1 MDKPNSFASAFRNAL
16 VKHNENARSSSAP
29 DASDNSKSF
38 ADRANAPIAPSVA
51 GLVKSF
57 DSTPEMKG
65 LLNSY
70 FGIGDFLAELPGMTP
85 NQVAQM
91 ADQLDQLNILL
102 DNLPA
107 IEQNLRSYIEGVVK
121 YHEFV
126 NRCVKEGV
134 SGIKKVDQSVLDIFI
149 AHKGYLGD
157 QKKLAADSSTAV
169 AQIDNE
175 VENYVDL
182 QEHKLQAAL
191 KRAAKKLKADKE
203 KETAKAETEP
213 NEKPVE
219 MVAVL
224 DTRARLRRLMQY
236 GTTSPKAFTPM
247 KSAAV
252 ERESGVK
259 NGTAANSVFEFLSG
273 K

>member
-1 MDKPNSFASAFRNAL
+1 MADKKTFASAFASAL
-16 VKHNENARSSSAP
+16 VKVRNGQNSSVADSP
-29 DASDNSKSF
+29 DTSKSPT
-38 ADRANAPIAPSVA
+38 DRANTPIAPSVT
-51 GLVKSF
+51 GLIKSF
-57 DSTPEMKG
+57 DSAPEMKG

-70 FGIGDFLAELPGMTP
+70 FGIGDFLTTLPGMTP
-85 NQVAQM
+85 SEIGHL
-91 ADQLDQLNILL
+91 ADQLDQLNFLL

-107 IEQNLRSYIEGVVK
+107 IEQNLTALISGTVK

-126 NRCVKEGV
+126 NRCVKQGV
-134 SGIKKVDQSVLDIFI
+134 AGIEKIDQSVVDIFI
-149 AHKGYLGD
+149 AHKGLLGN
-157 QKKLAADSSTAV
+157 QKKLAAESRTAV
-169 AQIDNE
+169 EQIDTE
-175 VENYVDL
+175 VGNHIEL

-236 GTTSPKAFTPM
+236 GTTSPKAFAPT

-252 ERESGVK
+252 PEGGMK

>member
-1 MDKPNSFASAFRNAL
+1 MSDKPNSFASAFRSAL
-16 VKHNENARSSSAP
+16 VKHNENSRKSSAT
-29 DASDNSKSF
+29 DASDSAKSF
-38 ADRANAPIAPSVA
+38 TDRANAPIAPSVA

-57 DSTPEMKG
+57 DSAPEMKG

-70 FGIGDFLAELPGMTP
+70 FGIGDFLAGLPGMTP
-85 NQVAQM
+85 NEVAQM

-134 SGIKKVDQSVLDIFI
+134 AGIKKVDQSVLDIFI

-157 QKKLAADSSTAV
+157 QKKLAADSSTSV

-175 VENYVDL
+175 VDNYVDL

-191 KRAAKKLKADKE
+191 KRAAKKLKADKD

-219 MVAVL
+219 MISVL
-224 DTRARLRRLMQY
+224 DTRARLRRLMQH
-236 GTTSPKAFTPM
+236 GTTSPKAFAPM

-252 ERESGVK
+252 PESGMK

>member
-1 MDKPNSFASAFRNAL
+1 MDKPNSFASAFKNAL
-16 VKHNENARSSSAP
+16 VKHNNGVKSSAP
-29 DASDNSKSF
+29 DTPDIPKAF

-51 GLVKSF
+51 GLIKSF
-57 DSTPEMKG
+57 DSAPEMQG

-157 QKKLAADSSTAV
+157 QKKLAADSSTSV

-175 VENYVDL
+175 VDNYVSL
-182 QEHKLQAAL
+182 QEHKLQEAL
-191 KRAAKKLKADKE
+191 KRAAKKLKAEKE
-203 KETAKAETEP
+203 KETAKSETEP

-236 GTTSPKAFTPM
+236 GTTSPKAFAPT

-252 ERESGVK
+252 PEGGFK